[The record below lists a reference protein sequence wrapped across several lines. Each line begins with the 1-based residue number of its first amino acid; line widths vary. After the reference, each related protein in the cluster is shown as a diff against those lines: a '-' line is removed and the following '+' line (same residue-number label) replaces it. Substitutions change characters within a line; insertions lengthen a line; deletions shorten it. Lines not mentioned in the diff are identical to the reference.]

1 MPRIFQNASVGAS
14 GRRRLVPMMGIDY
27 IAGNIEQKKS
37 KHGPYGARVASM
49 GGRTRKWS
57 TINFLQVNP
66 AGRHRSTAV
75 KASEIQQR
83 QDFKTACQSAV
94 ATVQSAAAASA
105 LQQTWREGTVIKGKD
120 PNNYATV
127 RGWVTAVRWVQIGN
141 GEAITPTT
149 DTWPPAN

>member
-37 KHGPYGARVASM
+37 KHGPYGARTASM

-57 TINFLQVNP
+57 TINFLQINP
-66 AGRHRSTAV
+66 AGRHRSSAVTA
-75 KASEIQQR
+75 AEIQR
-83 QDFKTACQSAV
+83 RLDFATACQSAA

-105 LQQTWREGTVIKGKD
+105 LQQTWRAGTVIKGKD

-127 RGWVTAVRWVQIGN
+127 RGWVTAVRLFQIEN
-141 GEAITPTT
+141 GETITPQT